1 MPHNNIDIVGVGAVT
16 GYGWGR
22 EIFWEG
28 MCSGKSAARLLGGF
42 GDDGAESAWVARVPE
57 GGDSADGDGLFG
69 RAFLASGREAVA
81 DARARGW
88 TPGSRVGVIYAGCF
102 NDMYAWR
109 EVSRGNARR
118 SRDFV
123 RAFPSTPTAMFM
135 KEFGFHGPSFE
146 VSATC
151 SSANY
156 AVLTAKQW
164 METGKAD
171 DVVVIAADLSF
182 TPEVVA
188 GFAGMG
194 AAVVDV
200 EPQEA
205 CRPFQEG
212 GRGFPPGE
220 AAVGFVLSSRSS
232 DPYAS
237 VLGGAM
243 TSDGYHATGMD
254 PSYAQVIRCVTEAIA
269 DAGVSAV
276 AVRYL
281 NAHGTGTEQCN
292 NAELA
297 FLEAIFG
304 ADQPHLYA
312 LKPLIGHCLAS
323 AGAVELAVGAMA
335 YERNV
340 VPAPR
345 TVSAAH
351 PRLLDGLTD
360 FEGGLTLK
368 TSMGMGG
375 YNSALLVG
383 PPAAA

>member
-1 MPHNNIDIVGVGAVT
+1 MPHNNIGVVGLGAVT

-22 EIFWEG
+22 ETFWEG

-42 GDDGAESAWVARVPE
+42 GDDGTDSAWIARVPE
-57 GGDSADGDGLFG
+57 GGDPADGDGLFG
-69 RAFLASGREAVA
+69 RAFLAAGREAVS
-81 DARARGW
+81 DARGRGW
-88 TPGSRVGVIYAGCF
+88 TSGPRVGVIYAGCF

-164 METGKAD
+164 IETGKAD

-220 AAVGFVLSSRSS
+220 AAVGFVLSSRSA

-237 VLGGAM
+237 LLGGAM

-254 PSYAQVIRCVTEAIA
+254 PSYAQVIRCVSEAIA
-269 DAGVSAV
+269 DAGVSAA

-297 FLEAIFG
+297 ILETIFG
-304 ADQPHLYA
+304 ADQPYLYA

-323 AGAVELAVGAMA
+323 AGAVELAVGVLA
-335 YERNV
+335 YERKV

-383 PPAAA
+383 PPAA